1 MFLMLP
7 GAQKSEGGEDG
18 QYEDD
23 KNIEYI
29 YRKYRMEIPIDVE
42 VFLELKDCRGHLS
55 QNIYLL

>member
-7 GAQKSEGGEDG
+7 GAQKSEGGGEDG

-29 YRKYRMEIPIDVE
+29 YIENIEWRYPLMW
-42 VFLELKDCRGHLS
+42 KDCRGHLS